1 MPNREARSACSLGRW
16 SRGAWFSLV
25 LLVVGASLSTVW
37 LVHPWYE
44 AGGSTNDGS
53 MYLLCAQSL
62 ASGEGYTYLG
72 LPFTLRPPGFSTLL
86 VPVLWSKGL
95 DFHALNLYVALWG
108 VACIAFVFAFLRAR
122 LGTALAAA
130 VAVSIWLNPVFQAF
144 CNRLMSDVPAAAM
157 LFGGLLIERWARRK
171 PSWKRDVV
179 LGAWIGLS
187 AYVRWVNALFAVAVV
202 CSRVARR
209 WSNGERGEWLRFA
222 RERVALVAATPFLV
236 ILPWW
241 IRNELSLSAASSD
254 QTFSYSYYTALFGA
268 ERYDPDGPMLSTS
281 TFAERIA
288 ANWHVV
294 ASAIGDRLRDPAPE
308 AVTTAL
314 GIAALALALI
324 TIVRHRGAA
333 DLMLLGLL
341 CAYGIAPSLRE
352 RYVLAIFL
360 LAWPAALDGL
370 AWLAEHRLQYR
381 LTRPVLAA
389 VVVALAAFDF
399 APRAKW
405 PKIEGRHHRFTTTAS
420 ALRDALPPDAVVA
433 TSIGW
438 HLSVFLGRPVHNL
451 APVAQERG
459 LAEDVERFID
469 RYGINTV
476 IACDLIAL
484 TERME
489 PWLVETY
496 STRVEAGEARVYRVR
511 R

>member
-1 MPNREARSACSLGRW
+1 MANREAGTACSIRRW
-16 SRGAWFSLV
+16 SRGAWLSLA
-25 LLVVGASLSTVW
+25 LLVAGASLSTVW

-44 AGGSTNDGS
+44 ASGSTNDGS
-53 MYLLCAQSL
+53 IYLLCAQSM
-62 ASGEGYTYLG
+62 ARGEGYTYLG
-72 LPFTLRPPGFSTLL
+72 LPFTLRPPGLSTLL

-108 VACIAFVFAFLRAR
+108 VACIALVFAFQRAR
-122 LGTALAAA
+122 LGLALATA

-157 LFGGLLIERWARRK
+157 LFGGLLIERWARRE

-187 AYVRWVNALFAVAVV
+187 AYVRWVNGLFAVAVV

-209 WSNGERGEWLRFA
+209 WSNGDRGEWLRFA
-222 RERVALVAATPFLV
+222 RERVALVVATPLLV
-236 ILPWW
+236 VLPWG
-241 IRNELSLSAASSD
+241 IRNALSLGDASPD
-254 QTFSYSYYTALFGA
+254 QTFSYSYFTALFGT
-268 ERYDPDGPMLSTS
+268 ERYDPDGPILSTS
-281 TFAERIA
+281 TVAERVA
-288 ANWHVV
+288 ANWHVI
-294 ASAIGDRLRDPAPE
+294 ASAIGDRLRDQAPE
-308 AVTTAL
+308 AATTAL
-314 GIAALALALI
+314 GIAAIALALI
-324 TIVRHRGAA
+324 TIARRRGAA
-333 DLMLLGLL
+333 DYMLLGLL

-370 AWLAEHRLQYR
+370 AWLAERRLGTR
-381 LTRPVLAA
+381 LTRPVLATL
-389 VVVALAAFDF
+389 VVALAALDF

-405 PKIEGRHHRFTTTAS
+405 PKIEERHRRFTRTAS

-438 HLSVFLGRPVHNL
+438 HLSVFLGRPVYSL
-451 APVAQERG
+451 APVVQESG
-459 LAEDVERFID
+459 QAEDAERAID

-476 IACDLIAL
+476 ITCDLVAL

-489 PWLVETY
+489 PWLLQAY
-496 STRVEAGEARVYRVR
+496 STPVEAGEARVYRVR